1 MMWYDRS
8 FSERVTRRKKIGENH
23 NDCTDFGI
31 LALPCIPRMPMN
43 RSRATAITELALE
56 DLLPQRRPMLLL
68 DTVLAGDS
76 SGALTSSTVRPDW
89 PLAGAEGVDALVLI
103 EIAAQTAGISC
114 SWTRLQ
120 QKGPDSEQKG
130 WIVAVKRANLHL
142 AVLPF
147 GAHIRAEGRNTI
159 SYGGFQ
165 EVAATMFMDDVC
177 IAEVVLQLYQTQE
190 E

>member
-1 MMWYDRS
+1 M
-8 FSERVTRRKKIGENH
+8 
-23 NDCTDFGI
+23 
-31 LALPCIPRMPMN
+31 
-43 RSRATAITELALE
+43 
-56 DLLPQRRPMLLL
+56 
-68 DTVLAGDS
+68 
-76 SGALTSSTVRPDW
+76 
-89 PLAGAEGVDALVLI
+89 DALVLI